1 MSWPIKPLGEVATLQ
16 RGFDLPT
23 QNRLDGSIP
32 IYAANGRV
40 GFHNEVRV
48 AGPGVVTGRS
58 GSIGKV
64 HYVQGGYWPLNT
76 ALYVKDFHG
85 NDPKYI
91 YWLLRELRLERFHH
105 GTGVPTLNRNVVHLE
120 RVPVPPLP
128 EQRRIAAILD
138 KADALRAKR
147 REAIAKLDQLLQSV
161 FLEMFGDPVT
171 NPKGWPIL
179 GIADLA
185 QQLRDGPFGSNLKSE
200 HYRPHGV
207 RVVRLQN
214 IGVWEF
220 LDSDAAYISE
230 EHFASLPRNHCF
242 PGDVLIGTLGDPN
255 LRACVLPAR
264 ISRALNKA
272 DCLLFRPNPSIAM
285 AEYVCGLMNCRSL
298 IESAA
303 GLALGQTRLRISMGR
318 LKELMVPVP
327 PLFAQSAFAKFCL
340 RFEKQKAALLTNAA
354 AIEVM
359 FSSTQTRA
367 FAGTL

>member
-40 GFHNEVRV
+40 GFHSEVRV

-64 HYVQGGYWPLNT
+64 HYVKGGYWPLNT

-120 RVPVPPLP
+120 RVPVPPLS

-161 FLEMFGDPVT
+161 FLDMFGDPIRNERGFPLMSLADAVEQ
-171 NPKGWPIL
+171 GRPITY
-179 GIADLA
+179 GILKPGPDIHDGVPYIRVVDI
-185 QQLRDGPFGSNLKSE
+185 RDGAVLVNSVKRTSVEIAYAYRRSE
-200 HYRPHGV
+200 V
-207 RVVRLQN
+207 R
-214 IGVWEF
+214 G
-220 LDSDAAYISE
+220 
-230 EHFASLPRNHCF
+230 
-242 PGDVLIGTLGDPN
+242 GDVLMSIRGHVGRIGVVPEELENANITQDT
-255 LRACVLPAR
+255 AR
-264 ISRALNKA
+264 ISVNSKFESRYISGLLNTQSA
-272 DCLLFRPNPSIAM
+272 QDYM
-285 AEYVCGLMNCRSL
+285 ARFTRG
-298 IESAA
+298 AA
-303 GLALGQTRLRISMGR
+303 VQGIN
-318 LKELMVPVP
+318 LKDVREIPIPVP
-327 PLFAQSAFAKFCL
+327 PKPDQARYAEMVRRIGKLKVSFVEQLHQS
-340 RFEKQKAALLTNAA
+340 NA
-354 AIEVM
+354 M
-359 FSSTQTRA
+359 FSGLQSLVFPRKV
-367 FAGTL
+367 